1 MNALKD
7 GGVTQKWGAAL
18 QEPFQR
24 RNVFM
29 GELKRVG
36 VLKPEAIGIA
46 SISEAHSHAA
56 LNYVLL
62 SQLAQCQQS
71 TENIQQEESVDLEI
85 DGAHVTHK
93 CRIDCLLLVQGM
105 TKRS

>member
-56 LNYVLL
+56 MNYVLL
-62 SQLAQCQQS
+62 RQLAQRQRS
-71 TENIQQEESVDLEI
+71 TGIIQQDDLVD
-85 DGAHVTHK
+85 A
-93 CRIDCLLLVQGM
+93 
-105 TKRS
+105 

>member
-1 MNALKD
+1 MQKQEASADILTAMNALKE

-36 VLKPEAIGIA
+36 VLNPQAIGIA
-46 SISEAHSHAA
+46 SISEALSHAMPWNACVASMLWACLRVA
-56 LNYVLL
+56 LAHL
-62 SQLAQCQQS
+62 S
-71 TENIQQEESVDLEI
+71 
-85 DGAHVTHK
+85 
-93 CRIDCLLLVQGM
+93 
-105 TKRS
+105 

>member
-1 MNALKD
+1 MLVLFLQKQEASGEILQAMNALKE

-36 VLKPEAIGIA
+36 VLNPQAIGIA
-46 SISEAHSHAA
+46 SISERPRVSQAVQCVLASHIATR
-56 LNYVLL
+56 L
-62 SQLAQCQQS
+62 
-71 TENIQQEESVDLEI
+71 D
-85 DGAHVTHK
+85 
-93 CRIDCLLLVQGM
+93 
-105 TKRS
+105 

>member
-1 MNALKD
+1 MNALKE

-36 VLKPEAIGIA
+36 VLNPQAIGIA
-46 SISEAHSHAA
+46 SISERPYCIAGSRSSAMRLGFPYCHR
-56 LNYVLL
+56 
-62 SQLAQCQQS
+62 
-71 TENIQQEESVDLEI
+71 LE
-85 DGAHVTHK
+85 
-93 CRIDCLLLVQGM
+93 
-105 TKRS
+105 

>member
-1 MNALKD
+1 MLVLFLQKQETSGEILQAMNALKE

-36 VLKPEAIGIA
+36 VLNPQAIGIA
-46 SISEAHSHAA
+46 SISECSYCIAGSPSSAMRLGFA
-56 LNYVLL
+56 Y
-62 SQLAQCQQS
+62 CY
-71 TENIQQEESVDLEI
+71 
-85 DGAHVTHK
+85 
-93 CRIDCLLLVQGM
+93 
-105 TKRS
+105 

>member
-1 MNALKD
+1 MFVQKQEASADILTAMNALKE

-36 VLKPEAIGIA
+36 VLNPQAIGIA
-46 SISEAHSHAA
+46 SISEALSHA
-56 LNYVLL
+56 LP
-62 SQLAQCQQS
+62 
-71 TENIQQEESVDLEI
+71 
-85 DGAHVTHK
+85 
-93 CRIDCLLLVQGM
+93 
-105 TKRS
+105 